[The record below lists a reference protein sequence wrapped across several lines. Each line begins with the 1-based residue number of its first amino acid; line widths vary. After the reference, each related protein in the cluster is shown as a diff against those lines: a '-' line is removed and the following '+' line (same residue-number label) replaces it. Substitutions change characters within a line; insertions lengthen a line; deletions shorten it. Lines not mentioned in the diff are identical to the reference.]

1 MEERKETNNFIDDII
16 QADISSQKVKQ
27 VYTRFPPEPN
37 GFLHIGH
44 VKSLCLNFGMAEKYK
59 GVCNLRFDDTNP
71 ESENEEYVEGIKKNI
86 KWLGFDTG
94 ERVFYA
100 SNYFE
105 KLYEYATMLIRDEKA
120 YVDDLGAEEFAEKYK
135 GTPTVPGK
143 NSPSRSRSIE
153 ENLELFEK
161 MRQGSFPEGSK
172 ILRAKID
179 MTHPNMHMRD
189 PGIYRIKYS
198 HHYNTENKWCIYP
211 LYDYAHCVSDS
222 LEGITHSLC
231 TLEFEVHRPLYEWF
245 LDALKVHKPK
255 QIEFA
260 RLNLNYTVMS
270 KRKLLELVEEKK
282 VDGWDDP
289 RIPTICGLR
298 RRGYTPDALRNFAKK
313 IGIAK
318 RENMIDTALLEWCI
332 REDLNKIALRKM
344 GIIHPLKLIITNYD
358 TDVEY
363 VDCVNNPE
371 DPSTGKRKVPFSK
384 NIWIEKNDF
393 MLNPPKEFYRLFPGN
408 EVRLKYAYIIKCE
421 DYKTDSD
428 GNIQEIYGRYEP
440 LSKSGEDK
448 TGKKVKTAI
457 SWVSA
462 PHSITAEIRLYD
474 TLFTIENL
482 SDIPDDTNWKE
493 YLNPKSLEIIPHA
506 QLEPSFQNA
515 EPHIHYQLERQGYFI
530 LDSKFSSSEKLV
542 FNRTVTL
549 KDEWAKIR
557 HF

>member
-1 MEERKETNNFIDDII
+1 MEEKKEVNNFIDDII
-16 QADISSQKVKQ
+16 QSDLSSQKVKR

-44 VKSLCLNFGMAEKYK
+44 VKSMCLNFGMAERYK
-59 GVCNLRFDDTNP
+59 GVCHLRFDDTNP
-71 ESENEEYVEGIKKNI
+71 ESENADYVEGIKEDV
-86 KWLGFDTG
+86 KWLGFEPG

-105 KLYEYATMLIRDEKA
+105 KLYEYAVVLIKNEKA
-120 YVDDLGAEEFAEKYK
+120 YVDDLSAEEFAEKYK
-135 GTPTVPGK
+135 GTPTVTGK
-143 NSPSRSRSIE
+143 HSPYRDRSVE
-153 ENLELFEK
+153 YNLDLFDK
-161 MRQGSFPEGSK
+161 MKQGAFPEGSK
-172 ILRAKID
+172 IVRAKID
-179 MTHPNMHMRD
+179 MSHPNMHMRD

-198 HHYNTENKWCIYP
+198 YHYNTGNKWCIYP
-211 LYDYAHCVSDS
+211 LYDYAHCLSDS

-245 LDALKVHKPK
+245 LEALHVHKPQ

-289 RIPTICGLR
+289 RIPTISGLR
-298 RRGYTPDALRNFAKK
+298 RRGYTPNALRIFAEK

-332 REDLNKIALRKM
+332 REDLNKTALRKM

-358 TDVEY
+358 ADVEY
-363 VDCVNNPE
+363 LDCINNPE
-371 DPSTGKRKVPFSK
+371 DPSAGRRKVPFSK
-384 NIWIEKNDF
+384 HIWIEKNDF

-421 DYKTDSD
+421 DYKTDAD
-428 GNIQEIYGRYEP
+428 GNIQEIYCRYEP

-457 SWVSA
+457 TWVSA
-462 PHSITAEIRLYD
+462 AHSIPAEIRLYEK
-474 TLFTIENL
+474 LFTIENL
-482 SDIPDDTNWKE
+482 SDIPENKDWKD
-493 YLNPKSLEIIPHA
+493 YLNPKSLEIIHNA
-506 QLEPSFQNA
+506 RLEPSFQNA
-515 EPHIHYQLERQGYFI
+515 EAGIHYQLERQGYFI
-530 LDSKFSSSEKLV
+530 LDSKFSSPEKLV

-549 KDEWAKIR
+549 KDEWAKVR
-557 HF
+557 LS